1 MRTIIRA
8 VCSSFS
14 PGRNMFANLEDMA
27 KYVKG
32 RVVIDRARDEW
43 TGLSTGM
50 SSMSVYRMHRINT
63 ANLTRHDLPPDAVS

>member
-1 MRTIIRA
+1 
-8 VCSSFS
+8 
-14 PGRNMFANLEDMA
+14 MFANLEDMA

-63 ANLTRHDLPPDAVS
+63 ANFNET